1 MAWGNCSDWRP
12 ELHMP
17 LHIHSAA
24 HQDLFQSARFP
35 CSPSRT
41 TGVISVEPEGTWSLS
56 SQALDQSQLTHSKC
70 TPEPCIKIAP
80 QPVAQW
86 AWGSGRGL
94 ACASAG
100 LGEHVRLIY
109 VTCGPLW
116 PLFVG
121 KPAEPFPLAGV
132 HLFSGLKYTSL
143 SWAGAMPAAPG
154 SLITIQIRSVS
165 SS

>member
-1 MAWGNCSDWRP
+1 MRWESAVTDVLNCTCHCTFILLPTRISFSVPDSPAVDLIPLAWYLWNQKAPEVSPARP
-12 ELHMP
+12 W
-17 LHIHSAA
+17 
-24 HQDLFQSARFP
+24 
-35 CSPSRT
+35 
-41 TGVISVEPEGTWSLS
+41 ISQPTR
-56 SQALDQSQLTHSKC
+56 SKC

-86 AWGSGRGL
+86 AWGLGRGL

-109 VTCGPLW
+109 VTCGPPW

-121 KPAEPFPLAGV
+121 KPVEPSPMAGV
-132 HLFSGLKYTSL
+132 HLFSGLKYPS
-143 SWAGAMPAAPG
+143 SRWAGAMPAAPG

-165 SS
+165 SG